1 MKRAKEAIDRVKKD
15 IRQYWMAGVVFI
27 VYYLIVRAI
36 FDAFCPFLVV
46 TGFPCAGCGLT
57 RAGLHLLRG
66 DISRA
71 AALNPSIFLVA
82 LFLLYCG
89 YFRYLKGTKVRG
101 FSLALGALTAVTI
114 VIYLYRMY
122 LYFPDR
128 APYVYHKKNLLSE
141 IAPWYRQAVDP
152 VLKYF
157 PINRGET

>member
-1 MKRAKEAIDRVKKD
+1 MRQVRKIVNRIAGD
-15 IRQYWMAGVVFI
+15 IKGVALVLILFL
-27 VYYLIVRAI
+27 VYYLIMNAV
-36 FDAFCPFLVV
+36 FQAFCPLLIL
-46 TGFPCAGCGLT
+46 TGVPCAGCGLT

-157 PINRGET
+157 PFNRGET